1 MGGLEKRAYEIWAY
15 RVGSLK
21 AWEHLTDVE
30 QMAWREVI
38 ELLEPELPEFD
49 ELGVCDDCGTELAC
63 PVCDVEKFAVVAA
76 TAGKPTAV
84 LTKKV

>member
-1 MGGLEKRAYEIWAY
+1 MGGLEKCAYESWAY

-38 ELLEPELPEFD
+38 ELLEPELQ
-49 ELGVCDDCGTELAC
+49 LGVCVDCGTELAC

-84 LTKKV
+84 LTNKV